1 MSPTLSIVLLALAP
15 VGPGQPI
22 TPAAPWAI
30 APDDDPRTWIEKVA
44 GRPIDPRS
52 IAPIRAGD
60 MVFDG
65 ESVARETLTA
75 LGIPVLGLDHDPTPG
90 VLYVAMQGVTLS
102 PNCNSPQTANAAR
115 NCSLL
120 VDKTVEFPP
129 LGDPQLE
136 AAEFQKLANYYAD
149 FDLVISSE
157 RPPDY
162 LPYTMAVI
170 GGSAQQAG
178 HANGPCGVA
187 NVACDG
193 AKRNHVSLTFPK
205 SCSND
210 IAETAAQETA
220 HNWGLEHT
228 DVQSD
233 LMYPILAGAAEF
245 RDECMPISHKTG
257 TGATMCG
264 YVHKNYCPD
273 GAGEQQNSYQE
284 LLGVFGPRTED
295 TTTPTLVSF
304 QPQDGAT
311 FTTADTIEITAEFT
325 DDSNF
330 IGVHWTWLEG
340 LPEDLQ
346 TDGYRRCTN
355 EVCDANYPAWKP
367 ITTPW
372 DFITLKGPPPGPY
385 TFKVEAM
392 DAYGNHVAQTIHF
405 TVLGSPGSSTTTDS
419 DSDSDSDSDV
429 PTEGGGSSEFTG
441 GADGSSS
448 SSGSDS
454 VGGSGSGGCR
464 LASQGGPWLL
474 LLGLGL
480 RRRRRTARRG
490 SGWGRGSSSRRQL
503 GFRGAEDVARP
514 GVGPAGGARIVE

>member
-1 MSPTLSIVLLALAP
+1 MLIMLIMSPLVLLLALTS
-15 VGPGQPI
+15 PGQPI
-22 TPAAPWAI
+22 TPAAPWAV
-30 APDDDPRTWIEKVA
+30 APDDGPRTYLEQVA
-44 GRPIDPRS
+44 GRPIDPRT
-52 IAPIRAGD
+52 IPTIRAGD
-60 MVFDG
+60 LVFDA
-65 ESVARETLTA
+65 ESMASETLVA
-75 LGIPVLGLDHDPTPG
+75 LGIPVLGLNHAPTPG
-90 VLYVAMQGVTLS
+90 VLFVAMQGVTLS
-102 PNCNSPQTANAAR
+102 PGCNSPQTTNAAR
-115 NCSLL
+115 NCSSL
-120 VDKTVEFPP
+120 VKGTVVFPA

-136 AAEFQKLANYYAD
+136 AAELQTLANYYAD
-149 FDLVISSE
+149 FDLVITTS

-178 HANGPCGVA
+178 QPNGVCGVA

-233 LMYPILAGAAEF
+233 LMYPFLAGAAEF
-245 RDECMPISHKTG
+245 RDECMAISHQTG

-304 QPQDGAT
+304 EPQDGAT
-311 FTTADTIEITAEFT
+311 FTTADAIQITAKFT

-330 IGVHWTWLEG
+330 IGVNWTWLEG

-346 TDGYRRCTN
+346 ADGYRRCTN
-355 EVCDANYPAWKP
+355 EVCDDNYAAWKP
-367 ITTPW
+367 IDTAW
-372 DFITLKGPPPGPY
+372 DFVLLKQPPAGPY

-392 DAYGNHVAQTIHF
+392 DAYGNYVAQTIHF
-405 TVLGSPGSSTTTDS
+405 TVESPDDTGTDSGTDS
-419 DSDSDSDSDV
+419 DTDSDV
-429 PTEGGGSSEFTG
+429 PTEGGGASGST
-441 GADGSSS
+441 DGSSS
-448 SSGSDS
+448 SSDGSDGPDSDAS
-454 VGGSGSGGCR
+454 VGGGGCR
-464 LASQGGPWLL
+464 LAAPTGPWMVLL

-480 RRRRRTARRG
+480 RRRRRAQKY
-490 SGWGRGSSSRRQL
+490 S
-503 GFRGAEDVARP
+503 
-514 GVGPAGGARIVE
+514 PAPM